1 MTSLANDHDHD
12 HKLNLL
18 MNFER
23 AEIHFS
29 ILVIVAA
36 VNIPEIIWENAAEL
50 TVRDRFGYIKPTVV
64 GMDPLSRLWKV

>member
-1 MTSLANDHDHD
+1 MTSLANDHD

-18 MNFER
+18 MNFVR

-36 VNIPEIIWENAAEL
+36 VNIPEILGECCR
-50 TVRDRFGYIKPTVV
+50 VDSPGPF
-64 GMDPLSRLWKV
+64 RLYKTDCRGNGSS